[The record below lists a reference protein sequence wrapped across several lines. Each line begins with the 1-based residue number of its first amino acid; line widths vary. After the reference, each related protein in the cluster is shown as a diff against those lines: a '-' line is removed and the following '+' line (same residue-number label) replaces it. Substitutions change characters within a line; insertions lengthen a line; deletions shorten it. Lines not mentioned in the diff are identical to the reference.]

1 MFEEMP
7 MTLSIVRLDLPC
19 DKDCPEGSSANGYE
33 FVLPLT
39 AQGHIDTEAWR
50 KHRERCRVR
59 RFWDGEAD
67 EQGHVVHRPG
77 GTWVFHYDLQGDPDE
92 DEPGYKFDTHVF
104 RPGEYVSLREQDGEM
119 RTFRIVSVKPAP

>member
-1 MFEEMP
+1 
-7 MTLSIVRLDLPC
+7 MTLSIIRLELARDP
-19 DKDCPEGSSANGYE
+19 DYPDGSKSNGYE

-39 AQGHIDTEAWR
+39 AEGHIDAETWR
-50 KHRERCRVR
+50 KNKERCRVR
-59 RFWDGEAD
+59 RFWEDEPD

-92 DEPGYKFDTHVF
+92 DEPGFKFDSHVF

-119 RTFRIVSVKPAP
+119 RTFRVVTVNPAPAQ

>member
-1 MFEEMP
+1 MFKEMP
-7 MTLSIVRLDLPC
+7 MTLSIVRLELAR
-19 DKDCPEGSSANGYE
+19 DKDFPDGSSANGYE
-33 FVLPLT
+33 VVLPLT
-39 AQGHIDTEAWR
+39 ADSHIDTEAWR

-77 GTWVFHYDLQGDPDE
+77 GTWVFHYDLKGDPDE
-92 DEPGYKFDTHVF
+92 DEPGYKFGSHVF
-104 RPGEYVSLREQDGEM
+104 RTGEYVSLREQDGEM

>member
-7 MTLSIVRLDLPC
+7 MTLSIVRLELAR
-19 DKDCPEGSSANGYE
+19 DKDYPEGSSANGYE
-33 FVLPLT
+33 VVLPLT
-39 AQGHIDTEAWR
+39 ADSHIDTEAWR
-50 KHRERCRVR
+50 KHRDRCRVR

-77 GTWVFHYDLQGDPDE
+77 GTWVFHYDLKGDPDE
-92 DEPGYKFDTHVF
+92 DEPGYKFDSHVF
-104 RPGEYVSLREQDGEM
+104 RTGEYVSLREQDGEM